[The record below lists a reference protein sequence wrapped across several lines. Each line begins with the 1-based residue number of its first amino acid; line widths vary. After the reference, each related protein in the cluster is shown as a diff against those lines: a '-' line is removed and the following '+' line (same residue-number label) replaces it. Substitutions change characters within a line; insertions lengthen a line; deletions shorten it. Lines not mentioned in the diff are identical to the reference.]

1 MSRDSDIQ
9 SEIVVKRSSWSKK
22 RNRDGMRS
30 DLTPAKKRLS
40 AEKCKPAED
49 RNITQIRIEDT
60 VPEQVALLSLSVTL
74 LNILSARRLSESKP
88 RRVNVDDFIE

>member
-1 MSRDSDIQ
+1 MSRDSELQ

-40 AEKCKPAED
+40 AEKCNAAEN
-49 RNITQIRIEDT
+49 RNITQISREHEVT
-60 VPEQVALLSLSVTL
+60 EQVTHGFK
-74 LNILSARRLSESKP
+74 NK
-88 RRVNVDDFIE
+88 

>member
-1 MSRDSDIQ
+1 MSRDSEIQ

-40 AEKCKPAED
+40 AEKIRTTED
-49 RNITQIRIEDT
+49 RNLSQIRTEDR
-60 VPEQVALLSLSVTL
+60 VKEQV
-74 LNILSARRLSESKP
+74 IPYFR
-88 RRVNVDDFIE
+88 F

>member
-1 MSRDSDIQ
+1 MSRDSELQ

-40 AEKCKPAED
+40 AEKRNAAEN
-49 RNITQIRIEDT
+49 RNITQISREDEVT
-60 VPEQVALLSLSVTL
+60 EQVTHG
-74 LNILSARRLSESKP
+74 
-88 RRVNVDDFIE
+88 F

>member
-1 MSRDSDIQ
+1 MSRDAEVH

-40 AEKCKPAED
+40 SEKCKTTEHM
-49 RNITQIRIEDT
+49 NLTQIRVEDAVT
-60 VPEQVALLSLSVTL
+60 EQVRYYFYLQ
-74 LNILSARRLSESKP
+74 
-88 RRVNVDDFIE
+88 